1 MELKKVLHK
10 VDILQLVNEQFTDVN
25 QICFDSRKVT
35 KNTLFVAVPGTL
47 TDGHTFIDKA
57 IASGATVIVCEQLPE
72 TIVENITYIQVKSS
86 TVALAQ
92 LATQFYGNPSGELQ
106 LVGITGTNGKTTVA
120 TLLHQLFQKVGYQT
134 GLISTVA
141 VYVGDEKFEATHTTP
156 DALVI
161 NQYLKKMVDAGVSYC
176 FMEVS
181 SHGIDQNR
189 TQGLT
194 FAGGVFTNLTHD
206 HLDYHKTFANYR
218 DVKKRFFDQLPKS
231 AFAIVNADDKNSGF
245 MLQNCVAK
253 KQTYALK
260 TMSDVKGQIIESR
273 FDGTLMRV
281 GNHEFWMRLIGE
293 FNAYNALAVYAS
305 AILLGLDEMKVLTAI
320 SSLDTV
326 KGRFQ
331 YAVSQGGII
340 TIVDYAHTPDALKN
354 VLETINN
361 IRTGNEDL
369 ITVVGCGGNRD
380 SEKRPVMANIATML
394 SNQVVLTSD
403 NPRNENPEDILKEME
418 KGVQPQNFAKA
429 QTITDRR
436 QALQSVC
443 KNAKKGDII
452 LVAGKGHETYQEIK
466 GVKHDFDDF
475 KIVNEFIQL
484 YKK

>member
-320 SSLDTV
+320 SSLDAV

-394 SNQVVLTSD
+394 AT
-403 NPRNENPEDILKEME
+403 KW
-418 KGVQPQNFAKA
+418 
-429 QTITDRR
+429 
-436 QALQSVC
+436 C
-443 KNAKKGDII
+443 
-452 LVAGKGHETYQEIK
+452 
-466 GVKHDFDDF
+466 
-475 KIVNEFIQL
+475 
-484 YKK
+484 

>member
-253 KQTYALK
+253 NKPMHSKQCPMLK
-260 TMSDVKGQIIESR
+260 GK
-273 FDGTLMRV
+273 
-281 GNHEFWMRLIGE
+281 
-293 FNAYNALAVYAS
+293 
-305 AILLGLDEMKVLTAI
+305 LLKADLTE
-320 SSLDTV
+320 
-326 KGRFQ
+326 
-331 YAVSQGGII
+331 
-340 TIVDYAHTPDALKN
+340 P
-354 VLETINN
+354 
-361 IRTGNEDL
+361 
-369 ITVVGCGGNRD
+369 
-380 SEKRPVMANIATML
+380 
-394 SNQVVLTSD
+394 
-403 NPRNENPEDILKEME
+403 
-418 KGVQPQNFAKA
+418 
-429 QTITDRR
+429 
-436 QALQSVC
+436 
-443 KNAKKGDII
+443 
-452 LVAGKGHETYQEIK
+452 
-466 GVKHDFDDF
+466 
-475 KIVNEFIQL
+475 
-484 YKK
+484 